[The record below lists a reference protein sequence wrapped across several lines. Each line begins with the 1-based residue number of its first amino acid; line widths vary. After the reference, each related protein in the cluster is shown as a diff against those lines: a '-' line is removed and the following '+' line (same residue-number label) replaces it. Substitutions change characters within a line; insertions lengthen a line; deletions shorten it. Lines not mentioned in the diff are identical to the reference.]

1 MPLDPAEPITDA
13 DDAIRGA
20 LLDAEL
26 PPLLAALATATG
38 DPALLPDHLRP
49 STVNPLMPQGGYT
62 PAQQDE
68 ARALALA
75 TLGAIR
81 DGRRSFRQT
90 PADEEEMLATGR
102 FLAGTDAGRYLP
114 LLIEEVAT
122 RDDPAAP
129 RWRKERLAPDR
140 PFHVVIV
147 GAGMSGLLAGHR
159 LGQAGVPYTIVEK
172 NDDVGGTW
180 LENTYPG
187 CRVDVSSHLYGY
199 SFFDHDD
206 WPSYFATQDV
216 LLDYFRRFA
225 GRSGV
230 REHIRFGAEVL
241 AAEFDDETC
250 AWTVRVRTPDGGIE
264 ILAAQAVISAVG
276 QLNRPSYPRIEGR
289 EDFAGPSFHSAR
301 WDHGIDLAGKRVAVI
316 GTGASAFQFV
326 PEIARTAGSLVVFQ
340 RTAPWLGP
348 TPHYHAPVAG
358 GLRRL
363 FKHVPGYA
371 RWYRFWL
378 FASTVEGGLP
388 AVYVDPAWQD
398 GERSVSAV
406 NDERRA
412 LLTAYLEHLFAD
424 RPDLLRAAIPGYPL
438 GAKRM
443 LRDNGVWAAAL
454 KRDNVTLV
462 TGPISR
468 ITEHGIRTADGDHDA
483 DVIVYA
489 TGFSASGFLM
499 PMTVTGRDGADL
511 HKRWNGDARAYLGM
525 TVPEFP
531 NLFLMYGPNTNIVV
545 NGSII
550 FFSECAAHYIL
561 ECLGSLLRAGHRAL
575 ECREEVHDAYNELID
590 AANRQRAWGVSSV
603 NSWYKNA
610 LGRVAQNWPFT
621 LMEYWERTREPD
633 LGDYHVL

>member
-1 MPLDPAEPITDA
+1 MTEPIMDA
-13 DDAIRGA
+13 DDAIERA

-49 STVNPLMPQGGYT
+49 TTVNPLMPQGGYS

-68 ARALALA
+68 VRALALA
-75 TLGAIR
+75 TLGAVR
-81 DGRRSFRQT
+81 DGRLSFRQG
-90 PADEEEMLATGR
+90 PADEEEMPATGR

-114 LLIEEVAT
+114 LLIDEVAT

-140 PFHVVIV
+140 RFHVVIV

-172 NDDVGGTW
+172 NGDVGGTW

-187 CRVDVSSHLYGY
+187 CRVDVSSHLYSY
-199 SFFDHDD
+199 SFLEHDD
-206 WPSYFATQDV
+206 WPAYFSTQDV

-225 GRSGV
+225 DRTGV
-230 REHIRFGAEVL
+230 RERIRFGTEVL

-250 AWTVRVRTPDGGIE
+250 AWTVRVRTPDGGTE
-264 ILAAQAVISAVG
+264 ILRAQAVISAVG
-276 QLNRPSYPRIEGR
+276 QLNRPSYPRIEGMG
-289 EDFAGPSFHSAR
+289 DFNGPSFHSAR
-301 WDHGIDLAGKRVAVI
+301 WEHGLDLTGKRVAVI

-326 PEIARTAGSLVVFQ
+326 PEIARTAGSLVIFQ

-348 TPHYHAPVAG
+348 TPHYHAPVAD
-358 GLRRL
+358 GLRWL
-363 FKHVPGYA
+363 FRHVPGYS

-388 AVYVDPAWQD
+388 AVEVDPAWRD
-398 GERSVSAV
+398 GERSVSAP

-424 RPDLLRAAIPGYPL
+424 RPDLLRAAIPDYPP

-462 TGPISR
+462 TDPISR
-468 ITEHGIRTADGDHDA
+468 ITDHGISTDDGDHDA
-483 DVIVYA
+483 DVIIYA
-489 TGFSASGFLM
+489 TGFSASDFLM
-499 PMTVTGRDGADL
+499 PMTVTGRNGADL

-550 FFSECAAHYIL
+550 FFSECETHYIL
-561 ECLGSLLRAGHRAL
+561 ECLGSLLRDGHRAL
-575 ECREEVHDAYNELID
+575 ECREEVHDAYNEMID
-590 AANRQRAWGVSSV
+590 AANRRRAWGVSTV

-621 LMEYWERTREPD
+621 LMEYWERTRVPD
-633 LGDYHVL
+633 IDDYHVL